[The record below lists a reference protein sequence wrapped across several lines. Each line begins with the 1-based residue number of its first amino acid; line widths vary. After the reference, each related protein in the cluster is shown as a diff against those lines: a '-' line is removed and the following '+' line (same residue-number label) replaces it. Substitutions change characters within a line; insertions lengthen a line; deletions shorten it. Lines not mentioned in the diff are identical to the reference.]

1 MRRASH
7 QLRAAVVAR
16 PGTFMLKLGTDVIP
30 GPRMQKPRTYFTSA
44 GNVAIAYQVV
54 GEGPVDLIYASGW
67 LHNIDVIWEHAGYNR
82 FLSRLAEHSRMILF
96 DKRGTGMSDR
106 DVGAPTLEERTD
118 DIRAV
123 MEAVGSEKASI
134 FGVSE
139 GANMGTMF
147 AAIYP
152 ELVSSITLVG
162 CYACRKWKPDW
173 PHGFRRAEFEKALK
187 LLEEK
192 WGDFEDFL
200 ALRAPSVAKDRAE
213 VDFHNRLFM
222 QSGSPS
228 TALKLSRL
236 NYELDIRQIL
246 PSVQAPALVLHSRG
260 DRVVSVKEAEFLA
273 DALPNG
279 QLKILERDDHLP
291 WIGDVDEIADEIIA
305 FAHAGTDQEASDR
318 ILATILMTDIEGS
331 TEAAAGMGDARW
343 REVIDAHDASAAR
356 AVARHGGKLVKTM
369 GDGILA
375 TFAGP
380 SRAVNCA
387 RSLQSE
393 AADIGLSVRA
403 GVHTGECERRGQDIS
418 GIAVNVA
425 ARILDVTPGRA
436 CYVSST
442 ARDLTAGSG
451 LNFSPAG
458 THQFK
463 GVPGDWEL
471 HLVS

>member
-1 MRRASH
+1 M
-7 QLRAAVVAR
+7 
-16 PGTFMLKLGTDVIP
+16 K
-30 GPRMQKPRTYFTSA
+30 KPRTCFTSA
-44 GNVAIAYQVV
+44 GDVAIAYQVV

-82 FLSRLAEHSRMILF
+82 FLSRLAEHCRLILF

-123 MEAVGSEKASI
+123 MAAVGSQKASI

-139 GANMGTMF
+139 GANMATMF

-152 ELVSSITLVG
+152 EMVNNVTLVG

-173 PHGFRRAEFEKALK
+173 PHGFRRAEFEKMVS

-192 WGDFEDFL
+192 WGDFEEFL
-200 ALRAPSVAKDRAE
+200 RSRAPSVAKDQAE
-213 VDFHNRLFM
+213 IEFHNRLFV

-228 TALKLSRL
+228 AALKLTRL

-246 PSVQAPALVLHSRG
+246 PSVHAPALVLHSRG
-260 DRVVSVKEAEFLA
+260 DKVVSIGEAEFLA
-273 DALPNG
+273 DTLPKG

-305 FAHAGTDQEASDR
+305 FAQSGPDNLVSDR

-331 TEAAAGMGDARW
+331 TAAAADMGDARW
-343 REVIDAHDASAAR
+343 REMIDAHDASAAR
-356 AVARHGGKLVKTM
+356 AVGRHGGKLVKTM

-380 SRAVNCA
+380 SRAVTCA

-393 AADIGLSVRA
+393 AAELGLSIRA
-403 GVHTGECERRGQDIS
+403 GIHTGECERRGQDIS

-425 ARILDVTPGRA
+425 ARILDVTPGGA
-436 CYVSST
+436 CYVSAT
-442 ARDLTAGSG
+442 VRDLTAGSG
-451 LNFSPAG
+451 LKFADAG
-458 THQFK
+458 SHRFK

-471 HLVS
+471 HVVSETDP